1 MKKTIEG
8 KRRDIKMNEVLNDIR
23 DWFVDNRDAILD
35 SAMKVARD
43 GFIESSVDDFIDEV
57 DLDFIVEDIVDEIQK
72 GIINVLDTY
81 IEENTLNDD

>member
-1 MKKTIEG
+1 
-8 KRRDIKMNEVLNDIR
+8 MNEVLNDIR